1 MLESMTIINRNPRVE
16 YRALGDGE
24 GGVLLHMDTAAYHGL
39 NEIGSLVWSLL
50 DDITFEELIAK
61 LRTRL
66 EDLPPTFD
74 EEISEFLDELAE
86 RDLVLYGADA
96 EQS

>member
-1 MLESMTIINRNPRVE
+1 MLESTIIVNRNPRVE
-16 YRALGDGE
+16 YRALGEGE

-50 DDITFEELIAK
+50 DDISFEDLIAK
-61 LRTRL
+61 LQTRL

-74 EEISEFLDELAE
+74 EEISEFLDELAV
-86 RDLVLYGADA
+86 RDLVLYGTTTD
-96 EQS
+96 QS